1 MGRKGGEAPRAE
13 LRQRFRRRGGLA
25 RQAVGAGL
33 RGEAPP
39 TIAVARFEFPFMAQR
54 RKDVLY
60 FRTDDDNR
68 GDCEGDKGDK

>member
-1 MGRKGGEAPRAE
+1 MKLPEPNFDGGFAVEAALRA
-13 LRQRFRRRGGLA
+13 RRSVRDY
-25 RQAVGAGL
+25 
-33 RGEAPP
+33 GEAPP